1 MKVRNPWL
9 VKAAGFTLS
18 RLLRSWLGG
27 LRYRQHLVGGAD
39 WPWNGVDERY
49 IYVTWHEYLLLPL
62 YLCSHADVC
71 MLLSRHSDGQLLS
84 ATLSH
89 FDITQVSGS
98 TRRGGVE
105 ALRNLIRVSQRKHI
119 ALIPDGPQGPRRHVK
134 PGLIYLA
141 ARSGLPIVPAGFGFR
156 RPWRLKSW
164 DQFAVPR
171 PWSRAACIA
180 GPPIPVPHDASLA
193 ELAHYRNVVEDHLT
207 ANTRAAEQW
216 AETGALEAPSSVLFS
231 TLRGD
236 ATVLP
241 ELAEVRESH
250 AAA

>member
-1 MKVRNPWL
+1 MKVRNRL
-9 VKAAGFTLS
+9 LIKAAGFTLS

-39 WPWNGVDERY
+39 WPWNGVAQRY

-119 ALIPDGPQGPRRHVK
+119 ALIPDGPQGPRRKVK

-180 GPPIPVPHDASLA
+180 GPPIPVPHDASHA
-193 ELAHYRNVVEDHLT
+193 ELAQYRNVVEDRLA

-216 AETGALEAPSSVLFS
+216 AETGALEPPSSVLFS
-231 TLRGD
+231 TFRGD

>member
-1 MKVRNPWL
+1 MKLRNPWL
-9 VKAAGFTLS
+9 IKAAGFTLS

-39 WPWNGVDERY
+39 WPWNGVAERY
-49 IYVTWHEYLLLPL
+49 IYVAWHEYLLLPL

-89 FDITQVSGS
+89 FDISQVSGS
-98 TRRGGVE
+98 TSRGGVE

-119 ALIPDGPQGPRRHVK
+119 ALIPDGPRGPRRRVK

-171 PWSRAACIA
+171 PWSHAACIA
-180 GPPIPVPHDASLA
+180 GPPIRIPHDASRV
-193 ELAHYRNVVEDHLT
+193 ELADYRNVVEDCLA
-207 ANTRAAEQW
+207 ANTRAAEEW
-216 AETGALEAPSSVLFS
+216 ADTGTLQPPSSVFFS
-231 TLRGD
+231 TLQRG
-236 ATVLP
+236 ASFLP
-241 ELAEVRESH
+241 QDAEVRESH